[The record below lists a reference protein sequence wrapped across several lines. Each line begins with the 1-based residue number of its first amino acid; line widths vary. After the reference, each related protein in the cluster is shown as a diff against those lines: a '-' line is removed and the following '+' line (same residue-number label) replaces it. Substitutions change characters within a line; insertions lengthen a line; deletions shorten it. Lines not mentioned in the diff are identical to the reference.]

1 MKRFATLFVLIL
13 FMATFVQ
20 AGIQW
25 TAKIVTE
32 DQKGNSEEMMTVTSA
47 QDGNFRQE
55 FSNVSKRQRD
65 QYVEDGY
72 WLYKSKEGMLYI
84 VNHKEK
90 TVTPMSLEALQQV
103 LQALGPI
110 VRMELED
117 VNVKIEP
124 LGTATILGYP
134 CTHARIDRSYTMKMK
149 VTIIKK
155 TMRMEEEMEVW
166 GSTAVPAYKSLQGEF
181 IHRGFKTGWE
191 DLDNMIQKQMAS
203 MKDLGF
209 PLKTVT
215 RTRQYGKKGK
225 LQSETLTT
233 MEVEKLEQKSFPDNF
248 FSVPQDYKVVE
259 NQMMSAGDVE
269 EEGEEEGEEEEK
281 GKKKKKFKLQF

>member
-1 MKRFATLFVLIL
+1 MKKIATLCVLML
-13 FMATFVQ
+13 FLAVSLQ

-32 DQKGNSEEMMTVTSA
+32 DQKGKTTEMMTVTSA

-72 WLYKSKEGMLYI
+72 WLYKGKEGMLYI

-117 VNVKIEP
+117 VDVKGLVTVHGPVASEVVMTP
-124 LGTATILGYP
+124 SAVGLAGLHGAGSGTLLALVALGA
-134 CTHARIDRSYTMKMK
+134 
-149 VTIIKK
+149 VV
-155 TMRMEEEMEVW
+155 VW
-166 GSTAVPAYKSLQGEF
+166 L
-181 IHRGFKTGWE
+181 R
-191 DLDNMIQKQMAS
+191 
-203 MKDLGF
+203 
-209 PLKTVT
+209 
-215 RTRQYGKKGK
+215 RR
-225 LQSETLTT
+225 
-233 MEVEKLEQKSFPDNF
+233 
-248 FSVPQDYKVVE
+248 
-259 NQMMSAGDVE
+259 
-269 EEGEEEGEEEEK
+269 
-281 GKKKKKFKLQF
+281 